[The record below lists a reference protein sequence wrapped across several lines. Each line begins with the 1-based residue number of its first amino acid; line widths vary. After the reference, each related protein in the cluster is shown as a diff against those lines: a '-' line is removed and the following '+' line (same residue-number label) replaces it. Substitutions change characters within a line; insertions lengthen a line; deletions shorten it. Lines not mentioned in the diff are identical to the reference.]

1 MNRWEVRACIE
12 KTADGYLYVI
22 RCKNYQL
29 ANLFPAR
36 AVALG
41 CLYVVMEERGLRT
54 ANARQDWVDNTAS
67 GKVDNE
73 DFEEIVEVLKRS

>member
-1 MNRWEVRACIE
+1 MHGRSKFALKRQLMVLR
-12 KTADGYLYVI
+12 

-54 ANARQDWVDNTAS
+54 ANARDEWVDDVAS
-67 GKVDNE
+67 RKVDNE
-73 DFEEIVEVLKRS
+73 DFEEVVELLKRG

>member
-1 MNRWEVRACIE
+1 MNRWKPKACIE
-12 KTADGYLYVI
+12 NTADGYVK
-22 RCKNYQL
+22 RCKDYQL

-54 ANARQDWVDNTAS
+54 VKARKEWVDDIAS
-67 GKVDNE
+67 RKVDNE
-73 DFEEIVEVLKRS
+73 DFEEVVEVLKRS

>member
-1 MNRWEVRACIE
+1 MNGEEVKRCVE
-12 KTADGYLYVI
+12 KTADADSQ

-41 CLYVVMEERGLRT
+41 CLYAVMEERGLRT
-54 ANARQDWVDNTAS
+54 ANVRNEWVDDIAS
-67 GKVDNE
+67 RKVDNE
-73 DFEEIVEVLKRS
+73 DFEEVLEMLRGI

>member
-1 MNRWEVRACIE
+1 MH
-12 KTADGYLYVI
+12 

-41 CLYVVMEERGLRT
+41 CVYTAMIDKGLSIGEEM
-54 ANARQDWVDNTAS
+54 AEWVDQISS
-67 GKVDNE
+67 GKVDVE
-73 DFEEIVEVLKRS
+73 DFREVILELQKSQG

>member
-1 MNRWEVRACIE
+1 MNRREVETCDKKI
-12 KTADGYLYVI
+12 ADVGLQ

-41 CLYVVMEERGLRT
+41 CLYAVMEERGLRT
-54 ANARQDWVDNTAS
+54 ANERIEWVDEIAS
-67 GKVDNE
+67 RKVDKE
-73 DFEEIVEVLKRS
+73 DFEEVLEMLRGI

>member
-1 MNRWEVRACIE
+1 MER
-12 KTADGYLYVI
+12 TADDYP

-41 CLYVVMEERGLRT
+41 CLYVVLEERGLET
-54 ANARQDWVDNTAS
+54 GES
-67 GKVDNE
+67 GKEWVEDIARSRVDNE
-73 DFEEIVEVLKRS
+73 DFEEVVELLKSS

>member
-1 MNRWEVRACIE
+1 MNKWKPKACIE
-12 KTADGYLYVI
+12 NTADGCVK

-54 ANARQDWVDNTAS
+54 AKARKEWVDDIAS
-67 GKVDNE
+67 RKVDNE
-73 DFEEIVEVLKRS
+73 DFEEVVEVLKRC